1 MEHSGLRLMRG
12 ERFWIWIFLTPVLIG
27 LVLVSLGPVAAVI
40 GLSFADWEIL
50 TPPQF
55 IGFENYRQLLADR
68 TFSIALSNTVYYVF
82 LMVPITSVLALLLA
96 LLMNQKLRAIT
107 WYRTAFFMPV
117 VTSTVAVALVWSW
130 IYAKDFG
137 LLNYILRF
145 FGVEPIAWLNSSR
158 WAMPALSIMA
168 VWGNL
173 GQGMIIFL
181 AGLQA
186 IPQSYYEAA
195 QVDGANS
202 WQRFLKIT
210 LPLITPSLF
219 FYFIIT
225 MIDAF
230 QMFEQIYVM
239 TRGRPTNV
247 TVTIVYYIYRN
258 AFHNFKMGYA
268 STQAIVLFVI
278 IMGLTLIYWRTQEK
292 WVVYDN

>member
-1 MEHSGLRLMRG
+1 MQHSGLRMMRG
-12 ERFWIWIFLTPVLIG
+12 ERFWVWIFLTPVLIG
-27 LVLVSLGPVAAVI
+27 LLLVSLGPVVSVVT
-40 GLSFADWEIL
+40 LSFADWEIL
-50 TPPQF
+50 TPPRF
-55 IGFENYRQLLADR
+55 VGFENYQRLMADR
-68 TFSIALSNTVYYVF
+68 TFSIALGNTVYYVTM
-82 LMVPITSVLALLLA
+82 MVPITTILALLLA

-117 VTSTVAVALVWSW
+117 ITSTVAVALVWSW

-137 LLNYILRF
+137 LLNYFLRF
-145 FGVEPIAWLNSSR
+145 FGVEPIAWLTSSQ
-158 WAMPALSIMA
+158 WAMLAISIMA
-168 VWGNL
+168 VWSNV

-195 QVDGANS
+195 EVDGANS
-202 WQRFLKIT
+202 WQRFYKIT

-219 FYFIIT
+219 FYFVIT

-239 TRGRPTNV
+239 TRGRPTNA
-247 TVTIVYYIYRN
+247 TFTIVYYIYRN
-258 AFHNFKMGYA
+258 AFRNFKMGYA
-268 STQAIVLFVI
+268 STQAIVLFAI
-278 IMGLTLIYWRTQEK
+278 IMVLTLVYWRSQEK